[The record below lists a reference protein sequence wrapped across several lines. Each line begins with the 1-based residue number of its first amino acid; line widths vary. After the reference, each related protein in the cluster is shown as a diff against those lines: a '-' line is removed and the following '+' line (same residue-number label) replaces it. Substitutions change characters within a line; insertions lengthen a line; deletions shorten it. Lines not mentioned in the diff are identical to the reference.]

1 MACITRRRRPEKL
14 VRTADV
20 PVSLD
25 QNCIEVARLS
35 AQAHNGR
42 PVCPLPIDGSAVGSN
57 LVTSISGRPP
67 PVRIVRVRALMPGES
82 RIRPM
87 SDEFQTPKTNT
98 AISGRGSTVQRE
110 FRQSALLVILL
121 LGTCGAFATNPDGEL
136 VRRLSDTPH
145 PYTTIQPWHGKLVLR
160 RPSAAPYEDVVVL
173 FDPTSGL
180 TKSLSSLPHS
190 VIGPWVDPE
199 DDGVLL
205 FANGKSLLA
214 LDPITGTLAKKEVP
228 VTLTS
233 SMRVVGHQIHNVMP
247 DGKFEVINEA
257 SGAIESTGT
266 LPRGY
271 QYRLRWDGGI
281 VGENRDHVVVIGPR
295 MTGPMEFPYNSN
307 LSCWHDNFQQVGDLL
322 IVQTDCGT
330 LTIFD
335 RSRGATVAT
344 LHPVSSG
351 EVSFVVSRG
360 LIFTLPWA
368 AQSGG
373 PPAGRVYDAATGR
386 ELDSFL
392 AGGRVL
398 AVTDDRLVTSES
410 VYVLDRSQL
419 TPGVQEVAV
428 LRAFPESE
436 ALAALDHLPYRAI
449 ERLDDSGMYYIAG
462 RIIERKESVPSTLQP
477 VVDQYA
483 RWLSLTVSRYQ
494 EARAL
499 IEALNGERGDHN
511 WEPLLAWLSHLDV
524 VLRQGGRADAR
535 TQPTEPVDTSAHP
548 LESGRLDAETLPSAL
563 IQAWHGPLPAGW
575 RPYLDGLRRGAFV
588 GDLFVMP
595 GGPCA
600 VDIYAAGTLEYQ
612 KRLLVDRCLQGALAG
627 AHVAAV
633 AASSTRLYVLMNDQ
647 DSDDQP
653 ENAAASESEVKP
665 NLVIFDSATLQ
676 ELGRYPILQD
686 ASELGVSSDTLVA
699 CECTGSVG
707 ASCTAYSLTS
717 QGQPDTSRGTDSASP
732 VAQLGCIRGSAS
744 QSDAAHAISILASGD
759 RPYVPEAINGSFMAV
774 RSQRPGASGFD
785 SVDILRLAPPHG
797 VVSQQ
802 LPLDAY
808 SFRDFLSGHNELA
821 LVARE
826 DREDNVYAAFDVAGG
841 RLLPILDVPKLPLD
855 RSTSN
860 AQQIAVAGDWFIVS
874 LGRDVLLRQISSPGV
889 LYVAH
894 FGGSPDFLWLRLFPS
909 PHWVVVDRIE
919 RTQAP
924 KPEVILLDPLS
935 SQRAR

>member
-1 MACITRRRRPEKL
+1 VKL
-14 VRTADV
+14 
-20 PVSLD
+20 
-25 QNCIEVARLS
+25 
-35 AQAHNGR
+35 
-42 PVCPLPIDGSAVGSN
+42 
-57 LVTSISGRPP
+57 
-67 PVRIVRVRALMPGES
+67 
-82 RIRPM
+82 
-87 SDEFQTPKTNT
+87 
-98 AISGRGSTVQRE
+98 
-110 FRQSALLVILL
+110 QSSVLLVILL
-121 LGTCGAFATNPDGEL
+121 LGTCSAFATNPDGKL
-136 VRRLSDTPH
+136 VRRLFDTPH

-160 RPSAAPYEDVVVL
+160 RASAAPYEDLVVL

-180 TKSLSSLPHS
+180 TKSLPSLPHS

-257 SGAIESTGT
+257 SGAIESTGA

-281 VGENRDHVVVIGPR
+281 VGENRDHIVVIGPR
-295 MTGPMEFPYNSN
+295 TTGPMEFPYNSSLN
-307 LSCWHDNFQQVGDLL
+307 CWHDNFQQVGDLL
-322 IVQTDCGT
+322 IVQKDCGT
-330 LTIFD
+330 LAIFD

-419 TPGVQEVAV
+419 APSAQEAAV
-428 LRAFPESE
+428 LRAFPEAE

-462 RIIERKESVPSTLQP
+462 RIIERKENVPSTLQP

-499 IEALNGERGDHN
+499 IEALHGERGNHN

-524 VLRQGGRADAR
+524 VLRQDGRADVR
-535 TQPTEPVDTSAHP
+535 TQPTEPVDTSAHT
-548 LESGRLDAETLPSAL
+548 LESGRLYAETLPSAL

-575 RPYLDGLRRGAFV
+575 RPYLDGLRRGVFV

-600 VDIYAAGTLEYQ
+600 VDIYAAGTLEHQ
-612 KRLLVDRCLQGALAG
+612 KQLLIDRCLKDALAG

-633 AASSTRLYVLMNDQ
+633 AANANRLYVLMNDQ
-647 DSDDQP
+647 DSDDQSEHAP
-653 ENAAASESEVKP
+653 AESEAKP
-665 NLVIFDSATLQ
+665 NLVIFDSVTLQ

-699 CECTGSVG
+699 CECPGSVG
-707 ASCTAYSLTS
+707 ASCTAYPLTS
-717 QGQPDTSRGTDSASP
+717 HGQPDTHRRTDSAS
-732 VAQLGCIRGSAS
+732 VAQLACIRGSAS
-744 QSDAAHAISILASGD
+744 QSDAVHAISILASD
-759 RPYVPEAINGSFMAV
+759 DHRDVEAINGSFMAV

-860 AQQIAVAGDWFIVS
+860 AQQIAVAGDWFVVS
-874 LGRDVLLRQISSPGV
+874 LGRDVLLRRISSPGV

-909 PHWVVVDRIE
+909 PHWVVVDRVE
-919 RTQAP
+919 RTQAL
-924 KPEVILLDPLS
+924 KPEVILLDPIS
-935 SQRAR
+935 SPPAR